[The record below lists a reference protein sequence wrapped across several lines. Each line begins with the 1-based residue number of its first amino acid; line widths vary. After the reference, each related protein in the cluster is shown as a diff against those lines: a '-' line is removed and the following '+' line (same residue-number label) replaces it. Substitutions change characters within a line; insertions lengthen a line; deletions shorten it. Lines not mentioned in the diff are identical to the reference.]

1 MARKHQYKLTINGGY
16 RLNAREYAFGSV
28 KGVQLLVGPQK
39 ATVIISVRSRLSEED
54 ILSFRSKVFRD
65 AFRKVYL
72 VHAIEYKTG
81 LIPERI
87 DIFIDDTI
95 YTYDKN
101 SPNFPFLFSMLD
113 GNVNVDESWTKII
126 PVIINIPKY
135 KMDNDLRMS
144 AVFSYLAAQSRKYA
158 IDRFSNLW
166 TSMNAYYSYLNKC
179 YEQHLK
185 IHYSV
190 PEEAIKK
197 LSITAEADL
206 IGAAVWQVVEKYK
219 KFKGKEADDLW
230 KGNYDVEKY
239 LALLNET
246 QIKELYDDSYAFR
259 NDSSAGKEKYSLLIE
274 RAETFNLP
282 LFTFLL
288 FEYPYHY
295 RCNYFHGN
303 KSTLILMAYND
314 SEYYVLRTINYFL
327 ETFLK
332 QEIPKLFADD
342 FWTLER
348 QEKTERY
355 IASIKEEGRERKGFL
370 KALANVKN
378 AKEASKE
385 QRDNNGNA

>member
-1 MARKHQYKLTINGGY
+1 
-16 RLNAREYAFGSV
+16 
-28 KGVQLLVGPQK
+28 
-39 ATVIISVRSRLSEED
+39 
-54 ILSFRSKVFRD
+54 
-65 AFRKVYL
+65 
-72 VHAIEYKTG
+72 
-81 LIPERI
+81 
-87 DIFIDDTI
+87 
-95 YTYDKN
+95 
-101 SPNFPFLFSMLD
+101 
-113 GNVNVDESWTKII
+113 
-126 PVIINIPKY
+126 
-135 KMDNDLRMS
+135 
-144 AVFSYLAAQSRKYA
+144 
-158 IDRFSNLW
+158 
-166 TSMNAYYSYLNKC
+166 MNAYYSYLNKC

-185 IHYSV
+185 THYAV
-190 PEEAIKK
+190 PEEVIKK

-206 IGAAVWQVVEKYK
+206 IGSAVWQVVEKYK
-219 KFKGKEADDLW
+219 KFKGKEADALW
-230 KGNYDVEKY
+230 KGNYDVEKC

-246 QIKELYDDSYAFR
+246 QIKELYDDSYEFR

-327 ETFLK
+327 ETYLK

-355 IASIKEEGRERKGFL
+355 IASIKEEGRERKRFL
-370 KALANVKN
+370 EALANAKN
-378 AKEASKE
+378 ASKE
-385 QRDNNGNA
+385 QRDNNDNA